1 MQSPLMLEN
10 KNLLLPLFPQHV
22 RLQTTVPLNSGHTE
36 INPHTLE
43 HSHNVDNYLHYENI
57 LVYEDWFYY
66 D

>member
-1 MQSPLMLEN
+1 MQSPLTLEN

-22 RLQTTVPLNSGHTE
+22 RLQTTVPLNRGHIE

-57 LVYEDWFYY
+57 LVYEDWF
-66 D
+66 